1 MHIKFN
7 GIKFHVNYVLLLEI
21 TEISME
27 LSERL
32 ITQF

>member
-1 MHIKFN
+1 MYIKFN

-21 TEISME
+21 TEISIE

-32 ITQF
+32 ATQF